1 MKKIVLL
8 HAILLAAAALAGPA
22 RAQSSGRAWASAAD
36 VARDEN
42 KPQAALDAYRKA
54 AEGGYAS
61 MAMDYK
67 YAATAARLGQK
78 EQALGVLEQAVA
90 KRQFRLLDELAQEAD
105 FAALRADPRWA
116 GIVARAGANERA
128 YRAAHASA
136 EEFRFITSDIERF
149 WTVYDKLDGAADPA
163 ALLEREY
170 LDGGSAGLHGFV
182 HMRINSGASLYRRI
196 GKHAQYYR
204 AIRAN
209 TLRAASFEP
218 LIRADMR
225 RFKALYPE
233 AMFPDIYFVIGR
245 LTAGGTASS
254 DGLLIGTEMYGRGP
268 GVPTSELDAWLLA
281 GTSTIDT
288 LPAIVT
294 HELMHFQQR
303 LDPATLLGHAIKEGA
318 CDFLASLVTKGKFN
332 ETIYRYGYA
341 NEAQLK
347 KEFLAAMDGT
357 DFKRWLYSGAPE
369 GERPAD
375 LGYFMGFRIAEA
387 YYNKAKD
394 KHQAIVD
401 ILHIKDFKRFFAESG
416 YADQPA
422 EPVRR

>member
-1 MKKIVLL
+1 MKTIALL
-8 HAILLAAAALAGPA
+8 HAVMLVSALAGPA
-22 RAQSSGRAWASAAD
+22 HGQTSGRAWASAAD
-36 VARDEN
+36 VARDDN

-54 AEGGYAS
+54 ADSGYAS
-61 MAMDYK
+61 MAMDHK

-78 EQALGVLEQAVA
+78 AQALAILEQGVA
-90 KRQFRLLDELAQEAD
+90 RRAFRLRDELEQEDD
-105 FAALRADPRWA
+105 FVSLRADPRWA
-116 GIVARAGANERA
+116 GIVAGAGANDRA
-128 YRAAHASA
+128 YRAAHASP
-136 EEFRFITSDIERF
+136 EDFRFVTSDIARF

-170 LDGGSAGLHGFV
+170 LDAGSAGLHGFV
-182 HMRINSGASLYRRI
+182 HMRINSGASMVRRM
-196 GKHAQYYR
+196 GKHAAYYR

-218 LIRADMR
+218 VIREEMR
-225 RFKALYPE
+225 HFKALYPA

-245 LTAGGTASS
+245 LSAGGTASA

-268 GVPTSELDAWLLA
+268 GVPTGELDPWLLS
-281 GTSTIDT
+281 GTADIDK
-288 LPAIVT
+288 LPSIVA
-294 HELMHFQQR
+294 HELMHFQQQ
-303 LDPATLLGHAIKEGA
+303 LDPHTLLGHAIKEGS

-332 ETIYRYGYA
+332 EPIYRYGYA

-375 LGYFMGFRIAEA
+375 LGYFMGFRITEA
-387 YYNKAKD
+387 YYKQARD
-394 KHQAIVD
+394 KRQAIAD
-401 ILHIKDFKRFFAESG
+401 ILHVKDVKRFLAESG
-416 YADQPA
+416 YAAQP
-422 EPVRR
+422 